1 MRIIGNDPS
10 VPRQTQEVAS
20 GTLPNGKP
28 VVVNANG
35 TVSVVSSSSAS
46 QALGSPATYGP
57 ATTRDAVFDSTNNK
71 VAILYSDRDNSSRP
85 TVVIGTVTSGN
96 AISFGT
102 PVAVDT
108 NQSDFQ
114 TIAFDSTNGK
124 VVVAYAS
131 YESYAVPKVRDVNG
145 TLVPTEAIQNL
156 TVGYPEVGDIVLY
169 DTIYYEIDNV
179 KEPQWIGGS
188 PEIFDKTTNEFEST
202 NNTLIASAHM
212 VRKSQIQIDDRTV

>member
-1 MRIIGNDPS
+1 MPKFFNAKDLDFIKTIS
-10 VPRQTQEVAS
+10 EEVVDYVVEQAV
-20 GTLPNGKP
+20 TLFK
-28 VVVNANG
+28 
-35 TVSVVSSSSAS
+35 VSVGETKTN
-46 QALGSPATYGP
+46 LYGE
-57 ATTRDAVFDSTNNK
+57 S
-71 VAILYSDRDNSSRP
+71 L
-85 TVVIGTVTSGN
+85 
-96 AISFGT
+96 
-102 PVAVDT
+102 
-108 NQSDFQ
+108 
-114 TIAFDSTNGK
+114 GK
-124 VVVAYAS
+124 VWKEPSTIMAIVDREPINIVYEGFGADRQGIVEFRFNRQRLRE
-131 YESYAVPKVRDVNG
+131 ESYAVPKVRDVNG